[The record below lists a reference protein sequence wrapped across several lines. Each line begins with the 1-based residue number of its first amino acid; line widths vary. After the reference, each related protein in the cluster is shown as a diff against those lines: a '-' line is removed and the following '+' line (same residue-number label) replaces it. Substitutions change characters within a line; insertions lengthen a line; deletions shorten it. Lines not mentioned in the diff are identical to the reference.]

1 MNDLVI
7 GIVYKLKNCNYIG
20 STYEGLTARQIRHNT
35 DCYKPQAKGYNI
47 PLYKYLRKNKIPP
60 QMKILGY
67 YFVSKKGLRY
77 IEQQYI
83 LKYNSIE
90 NGLNCVAAYRS
101 DTDKKKYAKEY
112 RNRPDRK
119 KITKKVNRAYTQANK
134 ERLKIQQ
141 IKYKNKNKE
150 KISIQKN
157 QYYEKNKEKWTNDE
171 VKAKRSIRAKRRVK
185 CPICN
190 IEISNSALRRH
201 KKRLHIPY
209 TL

>member
-7 GIVYKLKNCNYIG
+7 GIVYKFKNCNYIG
-20 STYEGLTARQIRHNT
+20 STFKTLKQRKWRHNT
-35 DCYKPQAKGYNI
+35 DCYNPQAKGHNYSV
-47 PLYKYLRKNKIPP
+47 YKYLRKNKIPP

-119 KITKKVNRAYTQANK
+119 KISKKVNREHYQKNK
-134 ERLKIQQ
+134 EKRKIHQ
-141 IKYKNKNKE
+141 IEYRKKNKE
-150 KISIQKN
+150 KIAIQKN
-157 QYYEKNKEKWTNDE
+157 QYYQKNKKKWTTDE

-190 IEISNSALRRH
+190 IEISNSSLRRH